1 MHKKDFKAGT
11 SNLAVFVG
19 FVYLSIQQVNMMHH

>member
-11 SNLAVFVG
+11 GNLPLFAG
-19 FVYLSIQQVNMMHH
+19 LVYLSIQQVNMMHH